1 MAREALIAGLGLIG
15 GSIGIA
21 LRRRGWRVRFVDP
34 HVTLEDA
41 QRQEAADARDDALG
55 DADVII
61 LATPVDVAV
70 AQLRTLRDPRGSV
83 TSVCSVM
90 GALREAAQVRFVA
103 GHPLAG
109 SEAHGLAAARGEL
122 FSGKP
127 WFVDG
132 DDPVV
137 DAVIADCGAVRER
150 VEAAA
155 HDQALAL
162 TSHLP
167 QVLSTALAAYLA
179 ERNLLRFA
187 GTGLATFL
195 RLAGSDAA
203 VWSPVLEANR
213 ENLKPHVEPLL
224 QLVRE
229 IIEADPAAAFA
240 KANALAQALARK

>member
-34 HVTLEDA
+34 HVPLEDA
-41 QRQEAADARDDALG
+41 QRHEAADARDDAIG

-70 AQLRTLRDPRGSV
+70 AQLRALREVRGV
-83 TSVCSVM
+83 ITSVCSVM
-90 GALREAAQVRFVA
+90 GALREAAPVRFVA

-109 SEAHGLAAARGEL
+109 SESRGLAAARGEL
-122 FSGKP
+122 FAGKP

-132 DDPVV
+132 DEPLV
-137 DAVIADCGAVRER
+137 DAVISDCGAVRER
-150 VEAAA
+150 VEAEA
-155 HDQALAL
+155 HDEALAL

-179 ERNLLRFA
+179 ERDLLRFA
-187 GTGLATFL
+187 GGGLKTFL

-203 VWSPVLEANR
+203 VWSPVLAANR
-213 ENLKPHVEPLL
+213 ANLATHVEPLL

-229 IIEADPAAAFA
+229 LIEGDPAAAFA
-240 KANALAQALARK
+240 KANALAQALERK